1 MRYNNNKTR
10 LNRDKVKKLFPVFFI
25 SILAMV
31 FAAGCSKNNNPVN
44 TNGNPSKVQGKV
56 TDNSGFGKTNST
68 QSSVEGAAVIL
79 AQIQADGSLKTV
91 SNASVQSDING
102 QFTVETD
109 LDGVS
114 NLVVVATKGSSEWR
128 AVVSATV
135 KNGITVYAPPL
146 NDETTVEAKV
156 YASIKASG
164 NTTVTFSDVADF
176 ISAGVAAQVKGSAS
190 AMAQLAAS
198 ITAEADARLST
209 FNSAEIGG
217 TQAEWQAIVNA
228 RAQAQATLERDLLL
242 ATSQSD
248 VDAAFNAY
256 TNSTI
261 NAYVNSGLDV
271 SAYAKVFEASSRV
284 FINSASN
291 ISASAKFAA
300 EKRVALLKAKIINFV
315 VQAKFTAMG
324 AAQAQMNSVIS
335 AAVTLN
341 ASINAAA
348 TADAIIAAFDT
359 YHTAIVSQLNI
370 VLGVNSSTMTT
381 IESNIAGF
389 KATLKSSVSASAST
403 SAVVNAYMKF
413 YSDVKSTVQS
423 NLSSASQLQI
433 QATAQILIL
442 LNAQF

>member
-1 MRYNNNKTR
+1 MRYNNNKTK

-176 ISAGVAAQVKGSAS
+176 ISADVAAQVKGSAS

-209 FNSAEIGG
+209 FNSTEIGG